1 MSRHVSKHARRKPR
15 LRLLRQGA
23 AGLVFVCFLLGLTGV
38 VDAAPWND
46 GPLDGDDGDNGA
58 AARLADA
65 VESEAPTSKDTPED
79 AGDGATPAPAVGPLR
94 SDQRA
99 PSTSR
104 QKVVRYKKPLKR
116 IPPPVYFTFQIGSYN
131 IQGSQHRRNGTG
143 RAATSA
149 GLITSRGVD
158 LVGLQEVQWDQLAV
172 FRSRLG
178 GYDIWPQDALGRQGY
193 RHQIAYRTEL
203 FEFVDGGSVT
213 YTFDSQQI
221 PLPYVRLRDR
231 ASGGEFYLINTHN
244 SARGLEAQRDSATSI
259 QISLINQLRESG
271 LPVFIVGDMNEH
283 TEYFCRVSVAT
294 GMVAANGG
302 SGDGGCSLPPGPLR
316 VDWIMG
322 GGGVDFSGY
331 VQDGASISSGASD
344 HYFIHSDVTVSAE
357 GPNVRRDQ

>member
-1 MSRHVSKHARRKPR
+1 LSRHVSKHAKRRPRRHR
-15 LRLLRQGA
+15 LRQAA
-23 AGLVFVCFLLGLTGV
+23 AGLVFVSFLLGLTGV

-46 GPLDGDDGDNGA
+46 GPVDSEADDRADDGADALVPAAESPSA
-58 AARLADA
+58 AADSA
-65 VESEAPTSKDTPED
+65 
-79 AGDGATPAPAVGPLR
+79 AGSPTPATSTGPSLNERRPA
-94 SDQRA
+94 
-99 PSTSR
+99 STTR

-172 FRSRLG
+172 LRNRLA
-178 GYDIWPQDALGRQGY
+178 GYDIWPQSALGRQGY

-213 YTFDSQQI
+213 YTFDSQRI
-221 PLPYVRLRDR
+221 PLPYIRLRDR

-259 QISLINQLRESG
+259 QIGLINQLRETG
-271 LPVFIVGDMNEH
+271 LPVFIVGDVNEH
-283 TEYFCRVSVAT
+283 TEFFCRVSVAT

-302 SGDGGCSLPPGPLR
+302 SGAGGCTLPPGPLR

-357 GPNVRRDQ
+357 GPNVRRKS

>member
-15 LRLLRQGA
+15 LRRLRQGA
-23 AGLVFVCFLLGLTGV
+23 AGVVFVGFALGLTGV

-46 GPLDGDDGDNGA
+46 GPVGA
-58 AARLADA
+58 
-65 VESEAPTSKDTPED
+65 E
-79 AGDGATPAPAVGPLR
+79 AGDGPVAPGPDESADPADPDSEAADAGASQSPVAGPRPSEPR
-94 SDQRA
+94 S
-99 PSTSR
+99 PITTR

-172 FRSRLG
+172 MRSRLAG
-178 GYDIWPQDALGRQGY
+178 FDIWPQDALGRQGY

-221 PLPYVRLRDR
+221 PLPYLRLRDR
-231 ASGGEFYLINTHN
+231 ASGGEFYIINTHN

-259 QISLINQLRESG
+259 QISLINELRQTG

-357 GPNVRRDQ
+357 GPNVRRES